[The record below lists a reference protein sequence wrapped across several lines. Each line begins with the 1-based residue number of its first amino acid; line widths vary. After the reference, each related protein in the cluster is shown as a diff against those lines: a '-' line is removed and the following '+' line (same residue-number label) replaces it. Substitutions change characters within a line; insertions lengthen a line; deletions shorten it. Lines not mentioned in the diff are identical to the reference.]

1 MRAAVVW
8 YVVLAFGRTLRDGL
22 CPGATIMETIGNL
35 DVIDTH
41 AHLDMAPLAADQAG
55 VVERAKA
62 AGVSQVLTVG
72 TDADSS
78 GKAVAMCARFPGVF
92 AAVGVHPHEAGAA
105 SDGLLDRIARLAE
118 HPKVVAWGE
127 IGLDFAKGSSPRDV
141 QLHAFQRQ
149 LALAMGLGLP
159 VIIHDRDAHTE
170 VLEVL
175 EAARQGGLRGVV
187 HCFSGDT
194 DVARRILDLGLFVSF
209 TGIVTFPKAEG
220 VREVVR
226 YIPLS
231 RLLIETDSPYLSP
244 VPYRGRPNEPAMAV
258 YVAREVARV
267 KGITV
272 REVAQCTSAN
282 ARDLFGLPS
291 A

>member
-1 MRAAVVW
+1 M
-8 YVVLAFGRTLRDGL
+8 DN
-22 CPGATIMETIGNL
+22 IENL

-41 AHLDMAPLAADQAG
+41 AHLDMAPLAADRVD

-78 GKAVAMCARFPGVF
+78 GKAVEVCSRFPGVF
-92 AAVGVHPHEAGAA
+92 AAVGVHPQEAVTA
-105 SDGLLDRIARLAE
+105 SDGLLNDVARLAE

-127 IGLDFAKGSSPRDV
+127 IGLDFAVGSSPRDV
-141 QLHAFQRQ
+141 QIDAFERQ
-149 LALAMGLGLP
+149 LTLAQGLGLP

-175 EAARQGGLRGVV
+175 DAGCQRGLRGVV
-187 HCFSGDT
+187 HCFSGDR
-194 DVARRILDLGLFVSF
+194 DMARRVLDLGLFVSV

-226 YIPLS
+226 YVPLN

-272 REVAQCTSAN
+272 GEVARCTSAN
-282 ARDLFGLPS
+282 ARGLFGLPS
-291 A
+291 V